1 MFPGVLKQK
10 SLICGLPFERWL
22 TLQSR
27 PLVVRCC
34 YWSTSWAY
42 FQYQMILPTSC
53 SLYICILWLVLDFF
67 SILFFKLMILK
78 PNPTHHHDQFVS
90 CTDTYCNVLQ
100 QIPVTFC
107 VFNACSLCFL
117 SCEVIVNRIVTM
129 KPDFGETCTR
139 NWCFVTLMLM
149 LIKWSPVKWCSEQ
162 SWKH

>member
-1 MFPGVLKQK
+1 MFCTQDHELHIKKMFPGVLKQK

-67 SILFFKLMILK
+67 SILFFFNLWYWSRILPTIMTSLSPAQTPIVMSFNRSLSRSVYLMPAHYAFCHVKSLWIELLRWSQILEKLAQE
-78 PNPTHHHDQFVS
+78 TDVS
-90 CTDTYCNVLQ
+90 L
-100 QIPVTFC
+100 
-107 VFNACSLCFL
+107 
-117 SCEVIVNRIVTM
+117 R
-129 KPDFGETCTR
+129 
-139 NWCFVTLMLM
+139 WC
-149 LIKWSPVKWCSEQ
+149 
-162 SWKH
+162 